1 MTPPSG
7 NSFNLGGFRCT
18 QFTPFSSYQS
28 FQPESNNQLVR
39 YGGQFQGPPANNGN
53 GNKYTTTMRR
63 HELDTLLEEYEG
75 ECTYFAAFPVLTG
88 HFDDDDDDTAD
99 ARHHGWNLPRDSLMR
114 ENILKA
120 STIFIHRPDKLK
132 DCLRLRR
139 DSTAFACFQPFLAA
153 PRDMGD
159 EAKPCDTAASQPA
172 VEDEGTPL
180 TSSGYRATS
189 PNEGAFSTSLRA
201 RNASKDLAGMGQLLE
216 TENGRT
222 ADTAEQVNITKVN
235 YSCEHNEIEADARQR
250 LRHGGDRV
258 PPWSTTTSRP
268 RRRTEDHHHQ
278 PKSDSQ
284 FPQPNI
290 LSCGLRKSTRS
301 TLKHRASTLFGKAKT
316 IAGLKFPQPQ
326 GPKASLP
333 LHPLSTSGM
342 ISEAF
347 GSITADLDGDILQ
360 LPRYGLDV
368 PRGRSQA
375 CTPEDHMTIDCGFP
389 AGGVATHISFTP
401 PCRNLTTLTQFLR
414 LSEGASVNQNSV
426 ELPPLRYKDPVEAL
440 RVGYDDSGEAI

>member
-1 MTPPSG
+1 MEETEYLHGQLRLVGEMGGSPTPIACPTRHIEGHSPTLKTKAEDRGPPS
-7 NSFNLGGFRCT
+7 
-18 QFTPFSSYQS
+18 
-28 FQPESNNQLVR
+28 
-39 YGGQFQGPPANNGN
+39 
-53 GNKYTTTMRR
+53 
-63 HELDTLLEEYEG
+63 
-75 ECTYFAAFPVLTG
+75 
-88 HFDDDDDDTAD
+88 
-99 ARHHGWNLPRDSLMR
+99 
-114 ENILKA
+114 
-120 STIFIHRPDKLK
+120 ST
-132 DCLRLRR
+132 
-139 DSTAFACFQPFLAA
+139 
-153 PRDMGD
+153 
-159 EAKPCDTAASQPA
+159 
-172 VEDEGTPL
+172 
-180 TSSGYRATS
+180 
-189 PNEGAFSTSLRA
+189 
-201 RNASKDLAGMGQLLE
+201 
-216 TENGRT
+216 
-222 ADTAEQVNITKVN
+222 
-235 YSCEHNEIEADARQR
+235 
-250 LRHGGDRV
+250 
-258 PPWSTTTSRP
+258 
-268 RRRTEDHHHQ
+268 
-278 PKSDSQ
+278 
-284 FPQPNI
+284 
-290 LSCGLRKSTRS
+290 KSTRS

-347 GSITADLDGDILQ
+347 GSITVDLDGDILQ